1 MAWRQLRLALITLL
15 AVFLSV
21 PVMAEKADRGEKL
34 SLSAKRIE
42 GEETKVVNTRVAE
55 GDVVVTQGTMR
66 ITAER
71 AIVKEFEDGRIVAE
85 IFGSANSQIAFRQ
98 KREGLDSYF
107 EAWADRAELD
117 NNANTLKLF
126 SRAKFKSGGDVAVGE
141 YFFYDTVNEKY
152 ELRNQAPNAKP
163 ASGQEDGRVSFE
175 IQPRV
180 KNEKTEKTE
189 KDDKAKPAGKAK

>member
-1 MAWRQLRLALITLL
+1 MPQQKLRFALIAVL
-15 AVFLSV
+15 AISV
-21 PVMAEKADRGEKL
+21 AAPVSAEKADRSEKL

-42 GEETKVVNTRVAE
+42 GEETRVVNTRIAE

-71 AIVKEFEDGRIVAE
+71 AIVREFEDGRVVAE
-85 IFGSANSQIAFRQ
+85 IFGGANAQITFRQ
-98 KREGLDSYF
+98 KREGLDTYF

-117 NNANTLKLF
+117 NTANTLKLF

-163 ASGQEDGRVSFE
+163 ASGKDDGRVSFE

-180 KNEKTEKTE
+180 RSEKNEK
-189 KDDKAKPAGKAK
+189 DDTPKPAGKTN